1 MPADGFLQ
9 HFSTDAKKQPNIVK
23 RLLDLLTHWNVSQL
37 RSALLRRVGR
47 WHSSRVSPLSTAQNT
62 DVLGDYVMVGGMGS
76 KGDGDALHLPQTHA
90 SHPHAQVQ
98 KADLEPTD
106 LPSRR
111 LSSPFTSWTDISSMS
126 PTVSPDPCT
135 TEHYQQSGGCGG
147 DGDGGNLSKSSSMVS
162 FCHSLYEDE
171 DPQMSMAAKQCKRCQ
186 FLEARAALTERM
198 NQLSARR
205 PPRVPSPYPVH
216 TWDEDSLASSELTVV
231 SSLSRSQSSS
241 PSGTQAGVQ
250 KEQVNACD
258 LQSALNYA
266 AKTALFGVCIP
277 LAGPHDASAFS
288 LDVTMEPSLPSSL
301 WRSIVFLM
309 GAYDPPFREAG
320 ADTMLRWTAIAG
332 AVNPRMLSLRPTT
345 STPSF
350 GSVLQLLLHDHE
362 AGRPRSFQRWAW
374 ISRGF
379 LTGCCIRVHE
389 GDDHPLLQLLVPPKL
404 LPVATKCLLSESL
417 SEQTGLCLSKYEPK
431 VVSRA
436 KDLEPRLHP
445 VLLALLEE
453 VRRTADL
460 LKTVIGEIMRE
471 RVPLTA
477 DITPLVNTLTAA
489 DTLSDWR
496 ARATANDLNWA
507 LLKATLL
514 KEKSRL
520 AQLACARQ
528 RSDALMRR
536 FCLG

>member
-1 MPADGFLQ
+1 MSTKSDYEQVVEACLRLVQDRIARRHTFYEFPKDNIDARVFQSGFLC
-9 HFSTDAKKQPNIVK
+9 SRTPTDA
-23 RLLDLLTHWNVSQL
+23 
-37 RSALLRRVGR
+37 A
-47 WHSSRVSPLSTAQNT
+47 SSRTPLRL
-62 DVLGDYVMVGGMGS
+62 DEL
-76 KGDGDALHLPQTHA
+76 A
-90 SHPHAQVQ
+90 SFSVHY
-98 KADLEPTD
+98 PTEN
-106 LPSRR
+106 SVNWR
-111 LSSPFTSWTDISSMS
+111 LSAASLHHIPRAF
-126 PTVSPDPCT
+126 PD
-135 TEHYQQSGGCGG
+135 
-147 DGDGGNLSKSSSMVS
+147 
-162 FCHSLYEDE
+162 
-171 DPQMSMAAKQCKRCQ
+171 
-186 FLEARAALTERM
+186 
-198 NQLSARR
+198 
-205 PPRVPSPYPVH
+205 
-216 TWDEDSLASSELTVV
+216 
-231 SSLSRSQSSS
+231 
-241 PSGTQAGVQ
+241 
-250 KEQVNACD
+250 
-258 LQSALNYA
+258 A

-277 LAGPHDASAFS
+277 LTGPHDASAVS
-288 LDVTMEPSLPSSL
+288 LDVTMEPSLPASL
-301 WRSIVFLM
+301 WRSIVITLPLTKTLYLVAITSNNLLEMVASHSNSDKLLLHLAINYRCAVDGAERVLLPCPLILSLPQFVM
-309 GAYDPPFREAG
+309 GAYDPPLREAG

-345 STPSF
+345 SARHSPSF
-350 GSVLQLLLHDHE
+350 GPALQLLLHDHE

-374 ISRGF
+374 VSRGF

-404 LPVATKCLLSESL
+404 LPFATKCLLSENF
-417 SEQTGLCLSKYEPK
+417 SEQTGLCLSKCEPK

-436 KDLEPRLHP
+436 KDLKPQLHH

-471 RVPLTA
+471 RVPLTT

-514 KEKSRL
+514 KEKGRL